1 MNNSIINILN
11 RIENSN
17 SPNEILGTEII
28 KNNINSLLYY
38 AIENEYDRTIS
49 IILEKSIN
57 INLQNI
63 NILIKKIGNLSKDFN
78 YKLINYLYFLKSMVE
93 KNTHINMKAYC
104 DIKYYLEKQD
114 YYGNTIMHI
123 LISNEYIFLLKFL
136 IVKFKPNMNIQ
147 NMYGDT
153 ILHIISILYY
163 RNNDKIEYLDII
175 NFLLLNGSS
184 NDIKNNSLML
194 PENYINLNL
203 IY

>member
-17 SPNEILGTEII
+17 SPNEILGTEIV

-38 AIENEYDRTIS
+38 AIENEYYRTTS
-49 IILEKSIN
+49 IILEKQIN

-63 NILIKKIGNLSKDFN
+63 DILIKKIVELSKDFN
-78 YKLINYLYFLKSMVE
+78 YKLISYLYFLKIMID
-93 KNTHINMKAYC
+93 KGIHINTKAFY
-104 DIKYYLEKQD
+104 DIKNYLEKQD

-136 IVKFKPNMNIQ
+136 IIKFKPNMNIQ

-175 NFLLLNGSS
+175 NFLLKNGSS
-184 NDIKNNSLML
+184 NDIKNTSLML

>member
-11 RIENSN
+11 RIENSD

-38 AIENEYDRTIS
+38 AIENEYYRTIS
-49 IILEKSIN
+49 IILEKPLTF
-57 INLQNI
+57 NLQNI
-63 NILIKKIGNLSKDFN
+63 NILIKKICELSKNFN
-78 YKLINYLYFLKSMVE
+78 YKLINYLYFLKIMIE
-93 KNTHINMKAYC
+93 KNIHLNMKAYH

-184 NDIKNNSLML
+184 NDIKNTSLML

>member
-38 AIENEYDRTIS
+38 AIENEYYRTIS
-49 IILEKSIN
+49 IILEKTLTF
-57 INLQNI
+57 NLQNI
-63 NILIKKIGNLSKDFN
+63 DILIKKIVELSKDFN
-78 YKLINYLYFLKSMVE
+78 YKLINYLYFLKIMID
-93 KNTHINMKAYC
+93 KGILINMKAFY

-114 YYGNTIMHI
+114 YYGNTIMHM

-136 IVKFKPNMNIQ
+136 IIKFKPNMNIQ

-184 NDIKNNSLML
+184 NDIKNTSLML

>member
-38 AIENEYDRTIS
+38 AIENEYYRTIS
-49 IILEKSIN
+49 IILEKPLTF
-57 INLQNI
+57 NLQNI
-63 NILIKKIGNLSKDFN
+63 NILIKKICELSKDFN
-78 YKLINYLYFLKSMVE
+78 YKLLSYLYFLKIMID
-93 KNTHINMKAYC
+93 KRIHINTKAFY
-104 DIKYYLEKQD
+104 DIKNYLEKQD

-136 IVKFKPNMNIQ
+136 IIKFKPNMNIQ

-184 NDIKNNSLML
+184 NDIKNTSLML

>member
-38 AIENEYDRTIS
+38 AIENEYYRTIS
-49 IILEKSIN
+49 IILEKPLTF
-57 INLQNI
+57 NLQNI
-63 NILIKKIGNLSKDFN
+63 NILIKKICELSKNFN
-78 YKLINYLYFLKSMVE
+78 YKLINYLYFLKIMIE
-93 KNTHINMKAYC
+93 KNIHLNMKAYH

-163 RNNDKIEYLDII
+163 RNNDKI
-175 NFLLLNGSS
+175 
-184 NDIKNNSLML
+184 
-194 PENYINLNL
+194 
-203 IY
+203 

>member
-38 AIENEYDRTIS
+38 AIENEYYRTIS
-49 IILEKSIN
+49 IILEKPLTF
-57 INLQNI
+57 NLQNI
-63 NILIKKIGNLSKDFN
+63 NILIKKICELSKNFN
-78 YKLINYLYFLKSMVE
+78 YKLINYLYFLKIMIE
-93 KNTHINMKAYC
+93 KNIHLNMKAYH

-184 NDIKNNSLML
+184 NDIKNTSLML

>member
-38 AIENEYDRTIS
+38 AIENEYYRTIS
-49 IILEKSIN
+49 IILEKTLTF
-57 INLQNI
+57 NLQNI
-63 NILIKKIGNLSKDFN
+63 DILIKKIVELSKDFN
-78 YKLINYLYFLKSMVE
+78 YKLINYLYFLKIMID
-93 KNTHINMKAYC
+93 KGIHINTKAFY
-104 DIKYYLEKQD
+104 DIKNYLEKQD
-114 YYGNTIMHI
+114 YYGNTIMHM

-136 IVKFKPNMNIQ
+136 IIKFKPNMNIQ

-175 NFLLLNGSS
+175 NFLLKNGSS
-184 NDIKNNSLML
+184 NDIKNMSLML